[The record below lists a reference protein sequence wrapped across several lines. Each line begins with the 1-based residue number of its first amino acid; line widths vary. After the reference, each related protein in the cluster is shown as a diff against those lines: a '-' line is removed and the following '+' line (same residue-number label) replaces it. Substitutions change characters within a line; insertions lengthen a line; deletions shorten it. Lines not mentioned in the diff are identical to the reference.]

1 MGTSTSRA
9 ARERERTAALLS
21 FDLEILGQVHG
32 GAAVRLAGLDEAGRG
47 ALAGPVVVGCVR
59 LDLSWP
65 ELLVDALAGLDDSK
79 RLSPAARGR
88 LFDRIGAVA
97 PTGVGAASA
106 QEIDRLGI
114 VEATSLAAR
123 RALDALDAPTDLL
136 LLLDRGLSPG
146 LGPSGPRERAF
157 THGDALSLSI
167 AAASVVAKVSRDRF
181 MTRLDRRHP
190 GYALALHKGYGTP
203 RHLASLA
210 RLGPSPLHRLSF
222 RGAGGR

>member
-21 FDLEILGQVHG
+21 FDLEILDQVHAQ
-32 GAAVRLAGLDEAGRG
+32 AAVRPAGLDEAGRG

-59 LDLSWP
+59 LDFSRP
-65 ELLVDALAGLDDSK
+65 DLLVNALAGLDDSK
-79 RLSPAARGR
+79 RLPPATRER
-88 LFDRIGAVA
+88 LFDRIGAIA
-97 PTGVGAASA
+97 PTGVGAACA
-106 QEIDRLGI
+106 HEIDRLGI
-114 VEATSLAAR
+114 VQATSLAAR
-123 RALDALDAPTDLL
+123 RALVSLGAPADL
-136 LLLDRGLSPG
+136 LLLDRGLSPH
-146 LGPSGPRERAF
+146 LGPSGPRETTL

-190 GYALALHKGYGTP
+190 GYALARHKGYGTP
-203 RHLASLA
+203 LHLTALA

-222 RGAGGR
+222 RGAGER

>member
-1 MGTSTSRA
+1 MGTSTSRV
-9 ARERERTAALLS
+9 ARERERTAALLR
-21 FDLEILGQVHG
+21 FDLEILDQVHAE
-32 GAAVRLAGLDEAGRG
+32 AAVRLAGLDEVGRG

-59 LDLSWP
+59 LDLSRP
-65 ELLVDALAGLDDSK
+65 DLLVDSLAGLDDSK
-79 RLSPAARGR
+79 RLSPPARER
-88 LFDRIGAVA
+88 LSARIGAIA

-106 QEIDRLGI
+106 EEIDRLGI
-114 VEATSLAAR
+114 VVATSLAAR
-123 RALDALDAPTDLL
+123 RALVSLGEPTDL

-146 LGPSGPRERAF
+146 LGPSGPRETTF

-167 AAASVVAKVSRDRF
+167 AAASVVAKVSRDRW

-203 RHLASLA
+203 LHRAALA

-222 RGAGGR
+222 RRAGER